1 MVSFHR
7 DSDSP
12 CLNHLVSRICN
23 AITEKQDAWE
33 SISEMVGRGPSGR
46 RGVSSILLS
55 APGYD
60 SDFALW
66 AGPVFAMLE
75 SGVGAVEAEEIV
87 GVVCFHP
94 GYRTPDGNSFPGFGH
109 MHSLPR
115 LRKWYHDLTPAEH
128 RPAHPLTDD
137 DVAAG
142 GAYQRRTPHAV
153 VNVLRADQ
161 LEVAEGL
168 RSSGELYERNIRVLV
183 GRGGVGLER
192 LEADL
197 EEERSLSV

>member
-1 MVSFHR
+1 
-7 DSDSP
+7 
-12 CLNHLVSRICN
+12 
-23 AITEKQDAWE
+23 
-33 SISEMVGRGPSGR
+33 
-46 RGVSSILLS
+46 
-55 APGYD
+55 
-60 SDFALW
+60 
-66 AGPVFAMLE
+66 
-75 SGVGAVEAEEIV
+75 
-87 GVVCFHP
+87 
-94 GYRTPDGNSFPGFGH
+94 